1 MGYAETIWSDPV
13 DFLRATA
20 PDHPVLLLSPGALQ
34 AQAQRFLAGFAGLVT
49 YAVKANPDDSVI
61 TNLAAAGITGFDV
74 ASPGEIALIR
84 RLVPDAA
91 LHYNNP
97 VRTRAEI
104 AFAVAQG
111 VTSYSVDAQ
120 SELDKLLALV
130 PAGGTEANPVE
141 IAVRFKLPV
150 AGASY
155 DFGAKFGAD
164 EGQAATLL
172 RRVAAQGFS
181 PALTFHPGTQC
192 VDPQAWVAYIRAAAR
207 IADAAGVRIARL
219 NVGGGF
225 PSHRMQTRAPSIET
239 ILAVINQTT
248 AEVFGDTA
256 PALVCEPGRALV
268 ADSFALLVR
277 IKAIRDNDHVFL
289 NDGIYGAFSEQPL
302 VAATDRLTA
311 WSPRG
316 TERRGTAR
324 ARTVFGPTCDSI
336 DRLPGEIPL
345 PGDIEDGDYL
355 LVQGMGAY
363 SAVTSTRFN
372 GFGALALQLVLDL
385 HA

>member
-13 DFLRATA
+13 DFLRTVA
-20 PDHPVLLLSPGALQ
+20 PDHPVLFLSPAALQ
-34 AQAQRFLAGFAGLVT
+34 AQAQRFLTGFAGLVT
-49 YAVKANPDDSVI
+49 YAVKANPDESVI

-84 RLVPDAA
+84 RLVPGAA

-97 VRTRAEI
+97 VRTRDEI

-120 SELDKLLALV
+120 SELDKLAALV
-130 PAGGTEANPVE
+130 PPGGADARPVE
-141 IAVRFKLPV
+141 ISVRFKLPV
-150 AGASY
+150 GGASY
-155 DFGAKFGAD
+155 DFGAKFGAG
-164 EGQAATLL
+164 ETLAATLL
-172 RRVAAQGFS
+172 RRVATLGFS
-181 PALTFHPGTQC
+181 PSLTFHPGTQC

-207 IADAAGVRIARL
+207 IATAAGVGITRL

-225 PSHRMQTRAPSIET
+225 PSHRMHRHAPSIEA
-239 ILAVINQTT
+239 ILSAINLAT
-248 AEVFGDTA
+248 AEVFGATA

-277 IKAIRDNDHVFL
+277 VKAVRDGDHVFL

-316 TERRGTAR
+316 AERRGTAR

-345 PGDIEDGDYL
+345 PGDIEEGDYL

-372 GFGALALQLVLDL
+372 GFGALALHPVLDL
-385 HA
+385 RA